1 MPEISREDYTRRRR
15 KVMRRLNT
23 LSKNKTYSKGAIE
36 DIDYLRRRLP
46 PVSEIKGVR
55 NFKMAFHVLEVAE
68 NSDLYS
74 VRGRR
79 RIDKRKIATLK
90 SHGVNITSHQELND
104 FSDFMEEMRDYA
116 VAHVYDSTK
125 AAEIFNDNKG
135 KSTRELKE
143 LYLEWQ
149 NNRSKGR

>member
-1 MPEISREDYTRRRR
+1 MPEISREDYTRRRQ

-36 DIDYLRRRLP
+36 DIDYLRQRLP
-46 PVSEIKGVR
+46 PVSEIKGAR

-135 KSTRELKE
+135 KSARELKE

-149 NNRSKGR
+149 SNRSKGR

>member
-1 MPEISREDYTRRRR
+1 MPEISREDYTRRRQ

-23 LSKNKTYSKGAIE
+23 LSKNKTYSKGAME

-46 PVSEIKGVR
+46 PASKIKGTR

-74 VRGRR
+74 ARGRR

-135 KSTRELKE
+135 RSAKELKE

-149 NNRSKGR
+149 SNRSKSK

>member
-46 PVSEIKGVR
+46 PFSEIKGAR